1 MNIRHRTLSDSD
13 FAGCATRVH
22 QRYLP
27 LAMSTI
33 VQNPVFTA
41 DPTYRFMQKA
51 VFKILN
57 QLLLKAQYCIF
68 QMCTQGKQRADGLK
82 FEPRTSSIID
92 RAGVHCY
99 MLLNY
104 ICFFMCTMRLFKHT
118 QKVNFV
124 NKMRCKIQKVYSM
137 IFLTEQR
144 TVGVLGKMPNV

>member
-1 MNIRHRTLSDSD
+1 MNIRHRALSDSD
-13 FAGCATRVH
+13 FSGCATKVR
-22 QRYLP
+22 QRYCP

-82 FEPRTSSIID
+82 FEPRISLIID